1 MKWREVHQLDVF
13 CNILMLKL
21 YGLLNSNREW
31 SHVGNVRPM
40 LVVSI
45 ITGWSSWSRLMSKV
59 DHFGSVRFAAAW
71 SHLSRLST
79 GWLISDHWSRI
90 VSCWSRDGKWTNWSQ
105 KCKRLVALVPS
116 CQRGVTYI
124 VTSHRSH
131 IATGGSHILSYWSH
145 IATSGPCS
153 LVTLVTCLS
162 NVTVQPPKP
171 PPVIRLP

>member
-116 CQRGVTYI
+116 CHRGPRI
-124 VTSHRSH
+124 LSHWSH
-131 IATGGSHILSYWSH
+131 LATGG
-145 IATSGPCS
+145 PCS
-153 LVTLVTCLS
+153 FVTLATCLS
-162 NVTVQPPKP
+162 KVTVQPPKP